1 MWSCDH
7 VTIWSCEQRTPNNSK
22 QPDPGTALA
31 IPSFVAMSPTLLLTI
46 VFGYF
51 LLLLGIAWYTGRGA
65 GEHAFYSGEKKSLWW
80 VVAFGM
86 VGTSLSGVTFISVPG
101 AVKAGQWHYLQL
113 VIGFAIGYWIVA
125 GVLLPLYYRMQLTS
139 IYGYLR
145 ERFGRVSYRTGASW
159 FIVSRLMGA
168 TLRIYV
174 VLNVIHQFTMRD
186 MGVPF
191 WLTAAVVMIMIV
203 LYTLQ
208 GGVKTIVWTDTLQT
222 LFMLAA
228 LVGTIVY
235 IVNSAGMEGWG
246 ATLSASGMLDVWNT
260 DWKSDGFFLKQ
271 VLSGM
276 FITIVMTGLDQE
288 MMQKNLSVRT
298 VGGAQKNM
306 RVFSVVLLGVNVLF
320 LLLGALLWV
329 KAGEMGVAPPA
340 KSDDLFPTLALQH
353 FPPWLGLLF
362 IVGLISALFPSAD
375 GALTALTASTCIDL
389 IGIRDRGWDEAKQRR
404 IRRTVHLAMAGVFM
418 MCILWFFQRQDATI
432 INTLFGLA
440 AITYGPLLGLFAF
453 GLFAKGK
460 PVEAWVPAI
469 TILSAVVTFF
479 LREYSPELL
488 GGYKMGFETLL
499 VNGALTFAGL
509 WAIGKVK
516 TEEAQH

>member
-1 MWSCDH
+1 
-7 VTIWSCEQRTPNNSK
+7 
-22 QPDPGTALA
+22 
-31 IPSFVAMSPTLLLTI
+31 MSPTLLLSI

-51 LLLLGIAWYTGRGA
+51 LLLLGIAWYTSRGA
-65 GEHAFYSGEKKSLWW
+65 GEHAFYSGDKKSLWY

-86 VGTSLSGVTFISVPG
+86 IGTSLSGVTFISVPG
-101 AVKAGQWHYLQL
+101 AVQIGHWYYLQL

-145 ERFGRVSYRTGASW
+145 ERFGLVSYRTGASW
-159 FIVSRLMGA
+159 FIISRLMGA

-174 VLNVIHQFTMRD
+174 VLNVIHEFALKD
-186 MGVPF
+186 MHIPF
-191 WLTAAVVMIMIV
+191 WLTAAVVMLMIV

-235 IVNSAGMEGWG
+235 IVNSTGMEGWS
-246 ATLSASGMLDVWNT
+246 AALSESGMTQVWNF
-260 DWKSDGFFLKQ
+260 DWKSNSYFLKQ
-271 VLSGM
+271 VVSGM

-306 RVFSVVLLGVNVLF
+306 RVFSVILLGVNILF
-320 LLLGALLWV
+320 LLLGALLRL
-329 KAGEMGVAPPA
+329 KAGQMGLVAPE
-340 KSDDLFPTLALQH
+340 KSDELFPTMALQH

-362 IVGLISALFPSAD
+362 IIGLISALFPSAD

-404 IRRTVHLAMAGVFM
+404 VRRRVHLIMAVVFLL
-418 MCILWFFQRQDATI
+418 CILWFFKRQDPTI
-432 INTLFGLA
+432 IKTLFDLA

-453 GLFAKGK
+453 GLFGKGK
-460 PVEAWVPAI
+460 PREVLVPFI
-469 TILSAVVTFF
+469 CIVSAVLTFF
-479 LREYSPELL
+479 LRKHSAQFL
-488 GGYKMGFETLL
+488 GGYQMGFETLL
-499 VNGALTFAGL
+499 VNGALTYLGL
-509 WAIGKVK
+509 WVFGERHIVPAP
-516 TEEAQH
+516 E

>member
-1 MWSCDH
+1 
-7 VTIWSCEQRTPNNSK
+7 
-22 QPDPGTALA
+22 
-31 IPSFVAMSPTLLLTI
+31 MSPTLLLSI

-51 LLLLGIAWYTGRGA
+51 LLLLGIAWYTSRGA
-65 GEHAFYSGEKKSLWW
+65 GEHAFYSGERKSLWW

-86 VGTSLSGVTFISVPG
+86 IGTSLSGVTFISVPG
-101 AVKAGQWHYLQL
+101 AVQAGHWGYLQL

-145 ERFGRVSYRTGASW
+145 ERFGLVSYRTGASW
-159 FIVSRLMGA
+159 FILSRLMGA

-174 VLNVIHQFTMRD
+174 VLNVIHVFTLEAL
-186 MGVPF
+186 GIPF
-191 WLTAAVVMIMIV
+191 WLTAAVVMLMIV

-228 LVGTIVY
+228 LLGAIVY
-235 IVNSAGMEGWG
+235 IVNSTGMEGWST
-246 ATLSASGMLDVWNT
+246 ALSDSGMMQVWNF
-260 DWKSDGFFLKQ
+260 DWKSNSYFLKQ
-271 VLSGM
+271 VVSGM

-306 RVFSVVLLGVNVLF
+306 RVFSVILLVVNILF
-320 LLLGALLWV
+320 LLLGALLWL
-329 KAGEMGVAPPA
+329 KAGQMGLAAPE
-340 KSDDLFPTLALQH
+340 KSDDLFPMMALQH

-389 IGIRDRGWDEAKQRR
+389 IGIRDRGWDEVKQRR
-404 IRRTVHLAMAGVFM
+404 VRRTVHLLMAVVFM
-418 MCILWFFQRQDATI
+418 GCIMWFFARKDGTI
-432 INTLFGLA
+432 VKTLFDLA

-453 GLFAKGK
+453 GLFGKGK
-460 PVEAWVPAI
+460 PREVLVPFICVAAAVI
-469 TILSAVVTFF
+469 TYF
-479 LREYSPELL
+479 LRDNSVFLL
-488 GGYKMGFETLL
+488 GGYQMGFETLL
-499 VNGALTFAGL
+499 VNGGLTFLGL
-509 WAIGKVK
+509 WAFVDRRIVRAG
-516 TEEAQH
+516 E

>member
-1 MWSCDH
+1 
-7 VTIWSCEQRTPNNSK
+7 
-22 QPDPGTALA
+22 
-31 IPSFVAMSPTLLLTI
+31 MSPTLLLTI

-51 LLLLGIAWYTGRGA
+51 LVLLGIAWYTSRGA
-65 GEHAFYSGEKKSLWW
+65 GEHAFYSGEKKSLWY

-86 VGTSLSGVTFISVPG
+86 IGTSLSGVTFISVPG
-101 AVKAGQWHYLQL
+101 AVQAGNWGYLQL

-145 ERFGRVSYRTGASW
+145 ERFGMVSYRTGASW
-159 FIVSRLMGA
+159 FILSRLMGA

-174 VLNVIHQFTMRD
+174 VLNVIHVFTLEAL
-186 MGVPF
+186 GIPF
-191 WLTAAVVMIMIV
+191 WLTASVVMLMIV
-203 LYTLQ
+203 LYTMQ

-228 LVGTIVY
+228 LVGTIVFV
-235 IVNSAGMEGWG
+235 INSAGMHGWSD
-246 ATLSASGMLDVWNT
+246 ALSASGMTQVWNF
-260 DWKSDGFFLKQ
+260 DWKSNSYFLKQ
-271 VLSGM
+271 VISGM

-320 LLLGALLWV
+320 LLLGALLWL
-329 KAGEMGVAPPA
+329 KAGQMGMAIPE
-340 KSDDLFPTLALQH
+340 KSDELFPTMALQY

-404 IRRTVHLAMAGVFM
+404 VRRRVHMLMAIVFLL
-418 MCILWFFQRQDATI
+418 CILWFFHRKDGTI
-432 INTLFGLA
+432 VKTLFDLA

-453 GLFAKGK
+453 GLFGKGK
-460 PVEAWVPAI
+460 PREVLVPVICVVA
-469 TILSAVVTFF
+469 AVLTFF
-479 LREYSPELL
+479 LRKYSADLL
-488 GGYKMGFETLL
+488 GGYQMGFETLL
-499 VNGALTFAGL
+499 VNGALTWFGL
-509 WAIGKVK
+509 WAFGERHIVPAK
-516 TEEAQH
+516 E